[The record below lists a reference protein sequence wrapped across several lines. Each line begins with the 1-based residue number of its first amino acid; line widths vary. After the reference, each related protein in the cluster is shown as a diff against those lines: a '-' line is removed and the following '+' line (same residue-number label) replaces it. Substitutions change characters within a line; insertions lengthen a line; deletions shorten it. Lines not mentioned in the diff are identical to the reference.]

1 MALKKRAPRRTKSAR
16 PTRAEEIESTSPVV
30 MDRRRVRRT
39 TSIRIPRPYGGTIVL
54 RASEET
60 AELPAFF
67 DAARSW
73 FAERAA
79 GDVEHDL
86 ELALESV
93 EDRARSDMESFASV
107 TTLPPSATEIS
118 IAWEPDD
125 RDRGPR
131 VRASMATTIRV
142 NHRREIGCLG
152 ASFSRRQHLTP
163 S

>member
-1 MALKKRAPRRTKSAR
+1 MNAKLQMALKKGAPLRRTKSAR

-30 MDRRRVRRT
+30 VDRRRVRRA

-54 RASEET
+54 RAGEET

-67 DAARSW
+67 EAARSW

-93 EDRARSDMESFASV
+93 EQRARSDNGIVCKRNHAPAICNANFYRVGTGRARPW
-107 TTLPPSATEIS
+107 TT
-118 IAWEPDD
+118 
-125 RDRGPR
+125 
-131 VRASMATTIRV
+131 RA
-142 NHRREIGCLG
+142 RR
-152 ASFSRRQHLTP
+152 RWQ
-163 S
+163 